1 MHEIPHEL
9 GDFSILMSEGFSK
22 WQAITLQAVTAIAAF
37 MGTCFGLVV
46 TQGGHGKED
55 ALMPFTAGGSVY
67 LACYNILSE
76 ILEDN
81 GKCYNKRKYFRK

>member
-1 MHEIPHEL
+1 
-9 GDFSILMSEGFSK
+9 MSEGFSK

-55 ALMPFTAGGSVY
+55 ALMPFTAGGFVY
-67 LACYNILSE
+67 LACCNILSDHPPTQDQTTHQQ
-76 ILEDN
+76 IKITIITTTLLP
-81 GKCYNKRKYFRK
+81 